1 MAIIDMDFFKKN
13 KLYFISAAAIIIIT
27 IGIISF
33 IKYENY
39 IKGGDASLMLGKG
52 IRLYLAYHGKNTK
65 TLSDSIGVLKKIEA
79 KYPGAKEQTIANF
92 YMASDY
98 LYLKR
103 FNASAHYLLRYV
115 KIYPVPHADNLSYLA
130 YSELAV
136 DEINLRDYNSA
147 IKYLAKMAKINN
159 VKLQE
164 YALLEEASVYTR
176 LNKYKRAI
184 GIYKSILEN
193 DALTKNRSYIEN
205 LIQLNSIKEH
215 GK

>member
-33 IKYENY
+33 IKYEGY
-39 IKGGDASLMLGKG
+39 IKEENASLMLGKAV
-52 IRLYLAYHGKNTK
+52 RLYLAYHGKNTK
-65 TLSDSIGVLKKIEA
+65 SLSDSISILKKLKA
-79 KYPGAKEQTIANF
+79 KYPGAKAHTIANF

-103 FNASAHYLLRYV
+103 FNKSAHYLLRYV
-115 KIYPVPHADNLSYLA
+115 KIYPVPHASNLSYLA
-130 YSELAV
+130 YSELAT
-136 DEINLRDYNSA
+136 DEINLKDYNSA

-159 VKLQE
+159 IKLRE
-164 YALLEEASVYTR
+164 YVLLEEASIYAR
-176 LNKYKRAI
+176 LNKHKRAVA
-184 GIYKSILEN
+184 IYKGILEN

-205 LIQLNSIKEH
+205 LIQLNSIK
-215 GK
+215 K